1 MNVSINYNNEKIK
14 ERLTKLLITPKG
26 TMPFARDYGVDYS
39 AVDMPT
45 IAAENSYSVAMMEAV
60 DDYENE
66 VTVDSVE
73 FTNDN
78 NFNPL
83 ALVHLIEKEETEDSI
98 NELDEEVDYEW

>member
-1 MNVSINYNNEKIK
+1 
-14 ERLTKLLITPKG
+14 
-26 TMPFARDYGVDYS
+26 MPFARNYGVDYS
-39 AVDMPT
+39 AVDMPA

-60 DDYENE
+60 DEYENE

-83 ALVHLIEKEETEDSI
+83 ALVRLIEKEETEDSI

>member
-14 ERLTKLLITPKG
+14 ERLTKLLTTPKG
-26 TMPFARDYGVDYS
+26 TMPFARNYGVDYG
-39 AVDMPT
+39 AIDMPA

-60 DDYENE
+60 DEYENE

-78 NFNPL
+78 DFNSL
-83 ALVHLIEKEETEDSI
+83 AFVRLIEKEEAEDVI
-98 NELDEEVDYEW
+98 DELDEEVDYEW

>member
-14 ERLTKLLITPKG
+14 ERLTKLMATPKG
-26 TMPFARDYGVDYS
+26 TMPFARDYGVDYG
-39 AVDMPT
+39 AIDMPT

-60 DDYENE
+60 DDYEDE
-66 VTVDSVE
+66 VTVDSIE

-83 ALVHLIEKEETEDSI
+83 ALIHLIEKEEIEDI
-98 NELDEEVDYEW
+98 IDELDEEVDYEW